1 MEDPFPPEF
10 ETIFFGFNL
19 ARIDPRERSTVALD
33 ANVLRRHPGLRV
45 VIEGHCD
52 DRGSE
57 RYNFGLGLRRA
68 NAVAR
73 AIEAAG
79 IASRRL
85 QIVSLGKD
93 APLDIGHRRS
103 DRAVNRSVVIREP

>member
-1 MEDPFPPEF
+1 M
-10 ETIFFGFNL
+10 
-19 ARIDPRERSTVALD
+19 ALD
-33 ANVLRRHPGLRV
+33 ANVLRHHSGLRV

-79 IASRRL
+79 IESERL
-85 QIVSLGKD
+85 RIVSLGKD
-93 APLDIGHRRS
+93 SPLDLGHSRS
-103 DRAVNRSVVIREP
+103 DRAINRSVVIRER